1 MSKSMSMSMSMSP
14 LPTWAPTVAAVVALV
29 VAVTACSDSTGVAPL
44 TRLPRDL
51 TVAELRVIDGS
62 NTFAFDLLRELV
74 AQSDSP
80 NVFISPLSASMALA
94 MAMNGADGDTWTQM
108 RDALGFSG
116 LEEAEINRAYRDLIG
131 LLLGLDSKVQVGIA
145 NSVWAALQGP
155 PLLTDYQD
163 RVRAHFDAEVRTVDF
178 TDPATRTAMND
189 WVASA
194 TNGRIEEMIEVLD
207 PSILVFLLNAVYF
220 KGDWRDRFPRSRT
233 APAPFTLAD
242 GTSRQV
248 DMMDGDVGY
257 RYVVG
262 HGPGAISGVELPYSR
277 DAFAA
282 VAILPPAG
290 MPMAEFVAGLD
301 PGVWADWMADFDDQA
316 DREDTRGPGILVRLP
331 KLEVEWADSLIAP
344 LQRLGMVD
352 AFDDI
357 LADFRRMTGQP
368 GLFIGEAFQKTFLKV
383 DEEGTEAAAATGIA
397 MPTSVPPSVTFDRPF
412 LFAIRERFSGT
423 ILFIGVIGD
432 PGA

>member
-1 MSKSMSMSMSMSP
+1 MSYE
-14 LPTWAPTVAAVVALV
+14 LRTTNEPTSARTAAAVVALG
-29 VAVTACSDSTGVAPL
+29 VALALAVAACSDGTGVAPL

-51 TVAELRVIDGS
+51 TIHEMRVIDGS
-62 NTFAFDLLRELV
+62 NAFAFDLLRELV
-74 AQSDSP
+74 AESDSP

-94 MAMNGADGDTWTQM
+94 MAMNGADGETWTQM
-108 RDALGFSG
+108 RDVLGFGG
-116 LEEAEINRAYRDLIG
+116 LEEAEINRAYRDLIA
-131 LLLGLDSKVQVGIA
+131 LLLGLDAKVQVGIA
-145 NSVWAALQGP
+145 NSVWAAQQGP
-155 PLLTDYQD
+155 PLLPDYQD

-207 PSILVFLLNAVYF
+207 PSVLVFLLNAVYF

-242 GTSRQV
+242 GTIRQV

-301 PGVWADWMADFDDQA
+301 PVAWADWMAGFDDQA
-316 DREDTRGPGILVRLP
+316 DREDTRVPGILVRLP
-331 KLEVEWADSLIAP
+331 KLEIEWADSLIAP

-352 AFDDI
+352 AFDD
-357 LADFRRMTGQP
+357 LRADFRRMTGQP

-397 MPTSVPPSVTFDRPF
+397 MPSSVPPSVTFDRPF